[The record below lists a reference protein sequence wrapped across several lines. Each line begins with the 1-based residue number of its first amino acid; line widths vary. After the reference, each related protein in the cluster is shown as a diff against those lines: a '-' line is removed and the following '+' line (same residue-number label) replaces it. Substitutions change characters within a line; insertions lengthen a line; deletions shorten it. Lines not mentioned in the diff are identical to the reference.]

1 MKNFFKILK
10 FDAQKL
16 VRLRNCAVS
25 AVCVILILLGFVWA
39 AHFFMRHHNYEVTN
53 DAYVDQ
59 YIVPVSVR
67 VSGYI
72 KEVGFKEH
80 QNVKKGDTLLVL
92 DDREFKIK
100 VEDAKAAL
108 LDAEAGAEILEAEI
122 EVAKGNIDVAQA
134 DIEEAKAKHVHLE
147 GDVRRYAELIKKNA
161 ISGSI
166 KEQADSDLASNA
178 ARIRS
183 LEAQKETYVAQL
195 ATLVSKRKSA
205 QALILMKKA
214 ALDIAMLDLE
224 YTRICAPYDGYIGRR
239 TIEPGEFVQ
248 AGQTIANFTDGKN
261 KWVTA
266 NYKETQIAS
275 IREGQKVIIHVD
287 AFPGETF
294 NGTVSAISGATGSK
308 YSLIPTDNSAGNFVK
323 IRQRIPV
330 RIEFDGVSGEALE
343 KLRAGMMVEV
353 DAEK

>member
-1 MKNFFKILK
+1 M
-10 FDAQKL
+10 
-16 VRLRNCAVS
+16 
-25 AVCVILILLGFVWA
+25 
-39 AHFFMRHHNYEVTN
+39 
-53 DAYVDQ
+53 
-59 YIVPVSVR
+59 
-67 VSGYI
+67 
-72 KEVGFKEH
+72 
-80 QNVKKGDTLLVL
+80 
-92 DDREFKIK
+92 
-100 VEDAKAAL
+100 
-108 LDAEAGAEILEAEI
+108 
-122 EVAKGNIDVAQA
+122 
-134 DIEEAKAKHVHLE
+134 
-147 GDVRRYAELIKKNA
+147 RRYAELIKKNA

-294 NGTVSAISGATGSK
+294 NGTVSAISASHASFGAALTEAYLMLQDQYEEVLVVDCDGAVPEFYHPHLTAGEFTLPFASAWLLRRGS
-308 YSLIPTDNSAGNFVK
+308 SLEVSCTATNHC
-323 IRQRIPV
+323 
-330 RIEFDGVSGEALE
+330 DG
-343 KLRAGMMVEV
+343 MVELPASLAAWRV
-353 DAEK
+353 LSQGTTECELTLPGQHLQLRLNGAVTWA